1 MIDGMEPHTYFV
13 SDLHLFSRR
22 SQAPQHAGALHATA
36 RRARTFVLGGDIF
49 DFRWSTLGSV
59 ETTVRASVDWLDQ
72 LVGKNPDCQFHFVA
86 GNHDYNQRFLH
97 AINAYAAQAPNLE
110 FHHYYLRLAGS
121 IFLHGD
127 AADHPT
133 MCANRLTA
141 NRQHWLRDESR
152 GPIKNM
158 LYDLAVK
165 ARLHR
170 LAGVVHPQ
178 KKVAQRLL
186 GYLDRIGH
194 GPGTGLEHVY
204 FGHTH
209 QAMSNYALGGL
220 TFHNGGAP
228 MPGLQFRIV
237 PTISQVHEAPV
248 QSAPAEV
255 APAETTSTVAH

>member
-22 SQAPQHAGALHATA
+22 SQAPQHLGAVQAAA

-59 ETTVRASVDWLDQ
+59 ETTVRASVDWIDD
-72 LVGKNPDCQFHFVA
+72 LVRKCPDCQFHFVA
-86 GNHDYNQRFLH
+86 GNHDYNQRFLN
-97 AINAYAAQAPNLE
+97 AIGAYARQTPNLQ
-110 FHHYYLRLAGS
+110 FHDYYLRLAGS

-127 AADHPT
+127 AADHPR

-141 NRQHWLRDESR
+141 NRQHWLKDETR

-170 LAGVVHPQ
+170 LAGVVHPK

-194 GPGTGLEHVY
+194 GPGSGLEHVY

-209 QAMSNYALGGL
+209 QAMSNYSLGGL

-228 MPGLQFRIV
+228 MAGLQFRIV
-237 PTISQVHEAPV
+237 PAVNSTESTQEAIT
-248 QSAPAEV
+248 SPA
-255 APAETTSTVAH
+255 TT

>member
-1 MIDGMEPHTYFV
+1 MEPSTYFV
-13 SDLHLFSRR
+13 SDLHMFSRR
-22 SQAPQHAGALHATA
+22 SQAAAHEQAIHASAN
-36 RRARTFVLGGDIF
+36 RARTFVLGGDIF

-59 ETTVRASVDWLDQ
+59 ETTVRASVDWVDR
-72 LVGKNPDCQFHFVA
+72 LVSRNPDCQFHFVA
-86 GNHDYNQRFLH
+86 GNHDYNGRFLS
-97 AINAYAAQAPNLE
+97 AISAYAEQCPNLQ

-133 MCANRLTA
+133 MCASRLES
-141 NRQHWLRDESR
+141 NRQHWLGDETR
-152 GPIKNM
+152 GPMKHL

-170 LAGVVHPQ
+170 LAGVIHPQ
-178 KKVAQRLL
+178 RKVAQRLL

-209 QAMSNYALGGL
+209 QAMANYELGGL
-220 TFHNGGAP
+220 RFHNGGAP
-228 MPGLQFRIV
+228 MAGLQFRIV
-237 PTISQVHEAPV
+237 EA
-248 QSAPAEV
+248 QDSTESAPP
-255 APAETTSTVAH
+255 PAQTPVNNPALA

>member
-1 MIDGMEPHTYFV
+1 MPFAMMNAMEPATYFV

-22 SQAPQHAGALHATA
+22 SEAARHAGALHHAA

-49 DFRWSTLGSV
+49 DFRWSTLGSI

-72 LVGKNPDCQFHFVA
+72 LVSKNPDCQFHYVA
-86 GNHDYNQRFLH
+86 GNHDANQRFMH
-97 AINAYAAQAPNLE
+97 ALQAYTAGSPNLQ
-110 FHHYYLRLAGS
+110 FHEYYLRLSGS

-133 MCANRLTA
+133 GCVDHLAASR
-141 NRQHWLRDESR
+141 RHWSRDETR
-152 GPIKNM
+152 GPMKHL

-170 LAGVVHPQ
+170 LAAVVHPK
-178 KKVAQRLL
+178 KKVARRLL

-194 GPGTGLEHVY
+194 GPGSGLEHVY

-209 QAMSNYALGGL
+209 QAMANYAQGGL
-220 TFHNGGAP
+220 TFHNCGAP
-228 MPGLQFRIV
+228 MPGLQFSIIDV
-237 PTISQVHEAPV
+237 N
-248 QSAPAEV
+248 QS
-255 APAETTSTVAH
+255 STPQAAHG